1 MTHKST
7 DELKNEL
14 KTATNLRDYLSKN
27 KENLL
32 TTGLPEYLER
42 LLSQKGLKKA
52 DVIRS
57 SLLGRAYVY
66 KIFGG
71 EKKPSRDKL
80 LAIAF
85 GLGLSDQETQEMLK
99 LSGNRELYPRD
110 ERDAVILFA
119 LQRSQ
124 SILEANELLDDQGL
138 AILDT
143 SRE

>member
-14 KTATNLRDYLSKN
+14 KTAANLRDYLSKN

-52 DVIRS
+52 DVI
-57 SLLGRAYVY
+57 
-66 KIFGG
+66 
-71 EKKPSRDKL
+71 
-80 LAIAF
+80 
-85 GLGLSDQETQEMLK
+85 
-99 LSGNRELYPRD
+99 
-110 ERDAVILFA
+110 LFA

>member
-14 KTATNLRDYLSKN
+14 KTAANLRDYLSKN

-52 DVIRS
+52 DVIRG

-66 KIFGG
+66 KI
-71 EKKPSRDKL
+71 
-80 LAIAF
+80 
-85 GLGLSDQETQEMLK
+85 
-99 LSGNRELYPRD
+99 
-110 ERDAVILFA
+110 
-119 LQRSQ
+119 
-124 SILEANELLDDQGL
+124 
-138 AILDT
+138 
-143 SRE
+143 

>member
-14 KTATNLRDYLSKN
+14 KTAANLRDYLSKN

-52 DVIRS
+52 DVI
-57 SLLGRAYVY
+57 
-66 KIFGG
+66 
-71 EKKPSRDKL
+71 
-80 LAIAF
+80 
-85 GLGLSDQETQEMLK
+85 
-99 LSGNRELYPRD
+99 
-110 ERDAVILFA
+110 LFA
-119 LQRSQ
+119 LQRSP

>member
-1 MTHKST
+1 MEKRLFMTHKST

-14 KTATNLRDYLSKN
+14 KTAANLRDYLSKN

-52 DVIRS
+52 DVI
-57 SLLGRAYVY
+57 
-66 KIFGG
+66 
-71 EKKPSRDKL
+71 
-80 LAIAF
+80 
-85 GLGLSDQETQEMLK
+85 
-99 LSGNRELYPRD
+99 
-110 ERDAVILFA
+110 LFA

>member
-1 MTHKST
+1 
-7 DELKNEL
+7 
-14 KTATNLRDYLSKN
+14 
-27 KENLL
+27 
-32 TTGLPEYLER
+32 
-42 LLSQKGLKKA
+42 
-52 DVIRS
+52 
-57 SLLGRAYVY
+57 
-66 KIFGG
+66 
-71 EKKPSRDKL
+71 
-80 LAIAF
+80 
-85 GLGLSDQETQEMLK
+85 MLK

>member
-1 MTHKST
+1 MIHKST

-52 DVIRS
+52 DVI
-57 SLLGRAYVY
+57 
-66 KIFGG
+66 
-71 EKKPSRDKL
+71 
-80 LAIAF
+80 
-85 GLGLSDQETQEMLK
+85 
-99 LSGNRELYPRD
+99 
-110 ERDAVILFA
+110 LFA

>member
-14 KTATNLRDYLSKN
+14 KTAANLRDYLSKN

-52 DVIRS
+52 DVIRG
-57 SLLGRAYVY
+57 SLLGWAYVY

-71 EKKPSRDKL
+71 
-80 LAIAF
+80 
-85 GLGLSDQETQEMLK
+85 
-99 LSGNRELYPRD
+99 
-110 ERDAVILFA
+110 
-119 LQRSQ
+119 
-124 SILEANELLDDQGL
+124 
-138 AILDT
+138 
-143 SRE
+143 